1 MKILVTG
8 DYHIEE
14 SCSSECIAIS
24 NEINSYDADIMVNLG
39 DLFEKKSPTPYET
52 YIASLITKAFT
63 NKFSEVCYLT
73 GNHTEISP
81 NHTNIDY
88 LSMIS
93 DNLKIVGNEYVFDN
107 IYFGHHMTNKSSLM
121 YGKSDRAVEPIAS
134 HRFGLLGH
142 QHSFQK
148 LADNVWHLGSTR
160 WVHFGEAN
168 DNIKY
173 MAIIENDQIR
183 FVEVKSAIPMK
194 SVDTLDALNKLSSK
208 TKVYYKIRSFDQLKN
223 EIEQLKK
230 VQKDFTL
237 FRIKIEPIVNN
248 NSAIQV
254 VSNRSL
260 QETIKKWVDG
270 LVDGDIKTELIDEF
284 IMEGLYAI

>member
-14 SCSSECIAIS
+14 TCSSECVAIS
-24 NEINSYDADIMVNLG
+24 NEICSYDADIMVNLG

-81 NHTNIDY
+81 AYTNIDY
-88 LSMIS
+88 LAMIS
-93 DNLKIVGNEYVFDN
+93 DNLKIVGNEYIFEN
-107 IYFGHHMTNKSSLM
+107 ILFGHYMTNKSSLM
-121 YGKSDRAVEPIAS
+121 YCKSDRSVEPLTK
-134 HRFGLLGH
+134 HRFTLLGH

-168 DNIKY
+168 DEKKY
-173 MAIIENDQIR
+173 CAIIENGNIV
-183 FVEVKSAIPMK
+183 FHEIKNAVPMRAV
-194 SVDTLDALNKLSSK
+194 STLDDLRKLSNK
-208 TKVYYKIRSFDQLKN
+208 TKIYYKIRTFEQLKN
-223 EIEQLKK
+223 EIEELKK
-230 VQKDFTL
+230 VQKDFYM
-237 FRIKIEPIVNN
+237 FRIKIEPVTNN
-248 NSAIQV
+248 NSVIQV
-254 VSNRSL
+254 NTNRNIR
-260 QETIKKWVDG
+260 ETIKKWIDE
-270 LVDGDIKTELIDEF
+270 LSNNDIKTELIDEF
-284 IMEGLYAI
+284 VMEGLYDI